1 MMVARKCYLSIISE
15 SKSISMTID
24 EKIEELE
31 ELIAV
36 LQAGNMNTETLEVEL
51 LVLEM
56 KRFSDE

>member
-1 MMVARKCYLSIISE
+1 
-15 SKSISMTID
+15 MTID

-36 LQAGNMNTETLEVEL
+36 LQAGNMNTETLEAEL